1 MKISFVIA
9 FCLITILIFSVPLY
23 GQEIQAG
30 VDFQVGLPQGE
41 FKDQLDRGGIGV
53 GFMGGYRFKGL
64 PLMVG
69 LDMGF
74 MNFGLEKRTEPLST
88 TIPDIRVEVV
98 NEYNLFHGDILL
110 RFIPPNPETIIR
122 PFVDGL
128 AGLNYFFTQTTLQE
142 RGTEEE
148 VLRDTNFE
156 DTALSYGFGGG
167 IQIRIYRRGETDK
180 DKEEEISART
190 AYLTLMGR
198 YMYGREAEYLQE
210 GSIRRE
216 NGEVFFDVS
225 RSNTNLF
232 YIKLGAV
239 VNF

>member
-1 MKISFVIA
+1 MKIVHII
-9 FCLITILIFSVPLY
+9 FCCLMAGLVCTTPLY
-23 GQEIQAG
+23 GQELQAG

-53 GFMGGYRFKGL
+53 GFMGGYRFKGS

-74 MNFGLEKRTEPLST
+74 MNFGSEKRTEPLST
-88 TIPDIRVEVV
+88 TIPDITVEVV

-128 AGLNYFFTQTTLQE
+128 VGLNYFFTQTTLQE
-142 RGTEEE
+142 RGTAAE

-156 DTALSYGFGGG
+156 DTSLNYGFGGG

-180 DKEEEISART
+180 EEKISARSVS
-190 AYLTLMGR
+190 LNLMGR

-216 NGEVFFDVS
+216 NGEVFFDVN
-225 RSNTNLF
+225 RSYTNLF

-239 VNF
+239 INF

>member
-1 MKISFVIA
+1 MKTSFVIA
-9 FCLITILIFSVPLY
+9 YCLVTILIFSVPLY

-41 FKDQLDRGGIGV
+41 FKDQMDRGGIGV
-53 GFMGGYRFKGL
+53 GFMGGYRFKGS
-64 PLMVG
+64 PLMLG
-69 LDMGF
+69 LDIGF
-74 MNFGLEKRTEPLST
+74 MNFGSEKRTEPLSS
-88 TIPDIRVEVV
+88 TIPDLRVEVV

-110 RFIPPNPETIIR
+110 RFIPPNPETVIR

-128 AGLNYFFTQTTLQE
+128 FGLNYFFTQTTLRE
-142 RGTEEE
+142 RGSDEA

-156 DTALSYGFGGG
+156 DTSLSYGFGGG
-167 IQIRIYRRGETDK
+167 MQVRLYRRGERK
-180 DKEEEISART
+180 QEEEEISVRT
-190 AYLTLMGR
+190 VYLNLMGR

-216 NGEVFFDVS
+216 NGEVFFDVN

-232 YIKLGAV
+232 YIKLGV
-239 VNF
+239 VFNF